1 MNRREA
7 HLSQLLVTCAR
18 ALRALRAA
26 VLGQSLSGDSEARRV
41 NQRRCS
47 GKQQGYTA
55 NADQNA
61 ALRGTCAHRP
71 KARGSWARRGGR
83 CRNQHR
89 ICLLRHGEETREKQ
103 GRGGEGG
110 AGKNTEVIARLL
122 AGPAAAEAKETGRRW
137 MRRLRSP
144 RWSRAP
150 ATEAATAGGRRRGLR
165 YGASKHCGCRQRVK
179 RKRLKKQTG
188 FVFTFGY
195 RPTWAGA
202 PRCGPLPHPR
212 ARTPAAP
219 RGPGR

>member
-41 NQRRCS
+41 N
-47 GKQQGYTA
+47 GGAAANNKGTA
-55 NADQNA
+55 CKCEPKLNRNAKRNA

-89 ICLLRHGEETREKQ
+89 LCLVQHGEETREK
-103 GRGGEGG
+103 GRQ
-110 AGKNTEVIARLL
+110 NTEDIARLL
-122 AGPAAAEAKETGRRW
+122 AGPAAAEAKGTGRRW
-137 MRRLRSP
+137 MRRLRSR

-150 ATEAATAGGRRRGLR
+150 ATEAATAGDRRRGLR
-165 YGASKHCGCRQRVK
+165 YGASKHCGCRHRVK
-179 RKRLKKQTG
+179 RKCLEKQTG